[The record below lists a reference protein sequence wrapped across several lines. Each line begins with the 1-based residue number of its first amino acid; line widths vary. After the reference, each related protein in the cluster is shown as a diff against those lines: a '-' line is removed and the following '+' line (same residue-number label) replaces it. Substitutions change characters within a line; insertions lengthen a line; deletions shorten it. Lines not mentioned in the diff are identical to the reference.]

1 MFPGRAAI
9 ASLVLLTAAGCQ
21 RDQTLPEGQIVL
33 DEGRLVDLTY
43 AFDSTTVY
51 WPNAGGFHLEQMF
64 RGTTPGGFF
73 YASNRYGAPEHGG
86 THLDAPI
93 HFAEGQWTVDDVP
106 LEQLVGPAVVVDVS
120 DSVTRNPDYLC
131 SQADLAAW
139 ETRNGPIP
147 AGAIVL
153 LRTGWSKHWPDRKA
167 YFGSDTPESTRTLHF
182 PGFSE
187 EAAQYLTTKRL
198 VDAVG
203 LDTPSLD
210 HGPSTDYR
218 AHRVFAEA
226 NLPGFENV
234 ANLRH
239 LPETGAWVICLPMK
253 IARGTGAPLR
263 MIAMLPPGAP
273 TP

>member
-1 MFPGRAAI
+1 MDLRRAAI
-9 ASLVLLTAAGCQ
+9 VSLILVSAAGCQ
-21 RDQTLPEGQIVL
+21 KEQALPEGQVL
-33 DEGRLVDLTY
+33 FDEGRLVDLTY
-43 AFDSTTVY
+43 TFDSTTVY
-51 WPNAGGFHLEQMF
+51 WPNAGGFHLESMF
-64 RGTTPGGFF
+64 HGTTPAGFF
-73 YASNRYGAPEHGG
+73 YAANRFGAPEHGG

-93 HFAEGQWTVDDVP
+93 HFADGQWTVDDVP

-120 DSVTRNPDYLC
+120 DSVTRDPDYRC
-131 SQADLAAW
+131 TKADLTAW

-167 YFGSDTPESTRTLHF
+167 YFGSEAPESTGTLHF

-203 LDTPSLD
+203 LDSPSLD
-210 HGPSTDYR
+210 HGPSTDFK

-239 LPETGAWVICLPMK
+239 LPETGAFVICLPMK
-253 IARGTGAPLR
+253 IGKGTGAPLR